1 MHRPYQQCSTP
12 GLDYGNNR
20 QVNVV
25 SNDYSTSIS
34 GKDKRLCLQNSQLIG
49 PGESKIE
56 YVRCHF
62 KDISN
67 NGYIYDIAKD
77 YKLLYNNVT
86 K

>member
-1 MHRPYQQCSTP
+1 M
-12 GLDYGNNR
+12 
-20 QVNVV
+20 
-25 SNDYSTSIS
+25 SIS

-67 NGYIYDIAKD
+67 NGYINNVAKD
-77 YKLLYNNVT
+77 YKSLYDIET